1 ASASYIAAPTAM
13 RIAVPQANAALSIT
27 AALGIT
33 FPFNIVVGI
42 PMYIELARWLER
54 IGA

>member
-1 ASASYIAAPTAM
+1 M

-33 FPFNIVVGI
+33 FPFNVLLGI
-42 PMYIELARWLER
+42 PLYLMLAQVLS
-54 IGA
+54 

>member
-1 ASASYIAAPTAM
+1 M

-42 PMYIELARWLER
+42 PLYIELAKR
-54 IGA
+54 IAP